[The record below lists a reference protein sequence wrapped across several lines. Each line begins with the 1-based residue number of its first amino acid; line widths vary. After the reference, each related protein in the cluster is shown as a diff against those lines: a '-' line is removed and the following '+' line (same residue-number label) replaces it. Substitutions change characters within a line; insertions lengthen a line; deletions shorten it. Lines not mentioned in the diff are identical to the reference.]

1 MFTRDSLEEIENKI
15 YQEWEGNCF
24 FRHGSSNSKGVAV
37 LIKKGTDLKVLACRK
52 DTNGQFIAL
61 NISYSDKQIILANIY
76 APNTDNPG
84 FFINAFS
91 HIDSF
96 GKMDNII
103 VCGDFNLVL
112 DSSINY
118 ENYKDS
124 NHNINS
130 RKLLIKTI
138 IDPQLSGGIE
148 IAQLSHYSRGTTP
161 PLCLPVCRG
170 LRPVSPDD
178 GILVVE

>member
-1 MFTRDSLEEIENKI
+1 M
-15 YQEWEGNCF
+15 
-24 FRHGSSNSKGVAV
+24 
-37 LIKKGTDLKVLACRK
+37 ACRK

-61 NISYSDKQIILANIY
+61 NTSYNDKQIILANIY

-91 HIDSF
+91 NIDSV

-112 DSSINY
+112 DSSIEY

-130 RKLLIKTI
+130 RKRLIKKMNERELM
-138 IDPQLSGGIE
+138 DPCRHLQGETRKYPWKRFSSL
-148 IAQLSHYSRGTTP
+148 QRGRLDFFNDKKFNSFP
-161 PLCLPVCRG
+161 QKL
-170 LRPVSPDD
+170 
-178 GILVVE
+178 

>member
-1 MFTRDSLEEIENKI
+1 M
-15 YQEWEGNCF
+15 
-24 FRHGSSNSKGVAV
+24 
-37 LIKKGTDLKVLACRK
+37 ACRK

-61 NISYSDKQIILANIY
+61 NISYNDKQIILANIY

-84 FFINAFS
+84 FFINAFVN
-91 HIDSF
+91 IDSF

-112 DSSINY
+112 DSSIDY

-130 RKLLIKTI
+130 RKLLRK
-138 IDPQLSGGIE
+138 
-148 IAQLSHYSRGTTP
+148 
-161 PLCLPVCRG
+161 
-170 LRPVSPDD
+170 
-178 GILVVE
+178 

>member
-1 MFTRDSLEEIENKI
+1 M
-15 YQEWEGNCF
+15 
-24 FRHGSSNSKGVAV
+24 
-37 LIKKGTDLKVLACRK
+37 ACRK

-112 DSSINY
+112 DSSVDY

-138 IDPQLSGGIE
+138 IERELMDPFRHLHGETRKYTWKRFSSLQRGRLDFFLTTKSLIPLLRNCDIDISYRSDHSIIVLELQFSNKKTWERILE
-148 IAQLSHYSRGTTP
+148 I
-161 PLCLPVCRG
+161 
-170 LRPVSPDD
+170 
-178 GILVVE
+178 